1 MEGREETNPYI
12 ADLTKNVITQEFTN
26 CSIKAVRLADRIKEW
41 HDKQSKPL
49 LEEIERLKGEKDEL
63 IKSHECGI
71 FCNTK

>member
-41 HDKQSKPL
+41 HDKQSKTL

-63 IKSHECGI
+63 IKSHEYL
-71 FCNTK
+71 KK

>member
-1 MEGREETNPYI
+1 MESRDFYNKRISEDSTIG
-12 ADLTKNVITQEFTN
+12 
-26 CSIKAVRLADRIKEW
+26 SIKLMQEYSDQ
-41 HDKQSKPL
+41 QSKTL